1 MHKSN
6 FNNEQLEFINY
17 ILYKYNNNDRKGII
31 LNNSPAGTGKTTVAK
46 HLNHKL
52 NYNNQENI
60 LFLAPTHKACLI
72 LKKDIFKGVK
82 TIHNFLNAKADY
94 DEEGNLYFTYS
105 TKKIYDKIIV
115 IDECS
120 MVNTEMFNII
130 NKLSKNNLI
139 IYMGDELQLPPI
151 DNNILDPEDIKK
163 EKRIKEST
171 KSPTFNIK
179 PKFEFKKNMRS
190 ERLVATLMLQNA
202 REAIYNNK
210 MPNRLLKKTI
220 NDAIED
226 FVNKK
231 DVIVLAYTN
240 IAVNNYNKKIRS
252 VLFNTSK
259 DNLQE
264 YYINEQLV
272 FSGFRE
278 VLYEDGRTKKK
289 YHSSDKITI
298 INLSIQTINIS
309 LKKFECDCL
318 DENYKKVLCKEH
330 NFRKGFITL
339 DFYKI
344 IDEYG
349 NIWYQPVNKKKYIDQ
364 IQNQYKQYGQL
375 KKGFRWK
382 EYYDFIGL
390 YNADLKYIYSM
401 TIHKSQGSQWKKVY
415 VDRNNLVNC
424 SSKDQILKLHGYYT
438 AISRMQEDVYDI

>member
-17 ILYKYNNNDRKGII
+17 ILNKNNNRKGII

-46 HLNHKL
+46 YLNKKL
-52 NYNNQENI
+52 NNI
-60 LFLAPTHKACLI
+60 TFLAPTHKACSV
-72 LKKDIFKGVK
+72 LKKDIKYVS
-82 TIHNFLNAKADY
+82 TIHKFLNAAADY

-105 TKKIYDKIIV
+105 TKIIYDNIIV

-120 MVNTEMFNII
+120 MVNTEIFNII
-130 NKLSKNNLI
+130 NKLSKYNLI

-151 DNNILDPEDIKK
+151 DNNISDPENIKK

-226 FVNKK
+226 FINKK

-259 DNLQE
+259 DNLQD

-272 FSGFRE
+272 FSGFRK
-278 VLYEDGRTKKK
+278 VLDEDGRTINN

-298 INLSIQTINIS
+298 IKLSIQTINIS

-349 NIWYQPVNKKKYIDQ
+349 TIWYQPVNKKKYIDQ
-364 IQNQYKQYGQL
+364 IQNQYKQYGNL
-375 KKGFRWK
+375 KNNKDIWR
-382 EYYDFIGL
+382 EYYAFQGL